1 MNSRRTFLQTAGMG
15 LAGILASQA
24 SWARNL
30 EQALQE
36 SEGIP
41 PSDLAGD
48 EAFWSYVQQ
57 SFTTSSGVIN
67 LNNGGVSPSPRIVQE
82 AMKRYHD
89 LSNEAPSYYMWRI
102 LDQGREPLRERLA
115 AMAGVSAEEIALHR
129 NASESLETVIF
140 GLDLKPGDEV
150 VLSKQDYPNMIN
162 AWKQREKREG
172 IKLVWVNLELP
183 STDEEYL
190 LQSYTEKFTARTRVV
205 HVTHIINWNGQILPA
220 RRIADAAHQQGIEVL
235 VDGAHS
241 FAHFQFSLPELDCDY
256 FGTSL
261 HKWLCSSIGTGF
273 LYVRKSKIPALYP
286 LFGAEDPQKDD
297 IRKFEALGTRPFFI
311 EQATGKAI
319 DFFNMIGAQRKE
331 ERLFYLKQYWVEQVQ
346 NLPGVTMNTPM
357 KKGFSCA
364 IGNIAIE
371 GKKPSELETF
381 LFEKYKI
388 HTVSIEWENIRGV
401 RITPNIYTTTEDL
414 DKLVR
419 GIRAFVEKG

>member
-1 MNSRRTFLQTAGMG
+1 MG
-15 LAGILASQA
+15 LAGILAGKP

-30 EQALQE
+30 EQAVQE
-36 SEGIP
+36 SEGVP
-41 PSDLAGD
+41 PCDLAGD

-115 AMAGVSAEEIALHR
+115 ALAGVSAEEIALHR
-129 NASESLETVIF
+129 NASEALETIIF

-190 LQSYTEKFTARTRVV
+190 TQAYTEKFTARTRLV
-205 HVTHIINWNGQILPA
+205 HITHIINWNGQILPA
-220 RRIADAAHQQGIEVL
+220 RRIADAAHEQGIEVL

-286 LFGAEDPQKDD
+286 LFGAEDPHKDD

-319 DFFNMIGAQRKE
+319 DFFHMIGAQRKE

-346 NLPGVTMNTPM
+346 DLAGVTMNTPM

-381 LFEKYKI
+381 LFDKYKI

-419 GIRAFVEKG
+419 GIRAFAEKG

>member
-41 PSDLAGD
+41 PSDLAGA

-89 LSNEAPSYYMWRI
+89 LSNEGPSYYMWRI

>member
-1 MNSRRTFLQTAGMG
+1 
-15 LAGILASQA
+15 
-24 SWARNL
+24 
-30 EQALQE
+30 
-36 SEGIP
+36 
-41 PSDLAGD
+41 
-48 EAFWSYVQQ
+48 
-57 SFTTSSGVIN
+57 
-67 LNNGGVSPSPRIVQE
+67 
-82 AMKRYHD
+82 
-89 LSNEAPSYYMWRI
+89 
-102 LDQGREPLRERLA
+102 
-115 AMAGVSAEEIALHR
+115 
-129 NASESLETVIF
+129 
-140 GLDLKPGDEV
+140 
-150 VLSKQDYPNMIN
+150 MIN

-220 RRIADAAHQQGIEVL
+220 RRIADAAHEQGIEVL

>member
-1 MNSRRTFLQTAGMG
+1 MQTAGMG

-220 RRIADAAHQQGIEVL
+220 RRIADAAHQEGIEVL

-319 DFFNMIGAQRKE
+319 DFFNMIGSQRKE

-371 GKKPSELETF
+371 GKKPSELEIF

>member
-1 MNSRRTFLQTAGMG
+1 MG

-57 SFTTSSGVIN
+57 SFTTSSAVIN

>member
-1 MNSRRTFLQTAGMG
+1 MQTAGMG

-89 LSNEAPSYYMWRI
+89 LSNEGPSYYMWRI

-319 DFFNMIGAQRKE
+319 DFFNMIGSQRKE

-371 GKKPSELETF
+371 GKKPSELEIF

>member
-1 MNSRRTFLQTAGMG
+1 MQTAGMG

-41 PSDLAGD
+41 PSDLAGA

-89 LSNEAPSYYMWRI
+89 LSNEGPSYYMWRI

-371 GKKPSELETF
+371 GKKPSELEIF